1 MIMLGNSRIGL
12 EQLRMLGAFL
22 CPGKASVSN
31 LLRVSVKLAETKH
44 GMKYM
49 FSSVKKLKLD
59 TGTARA
65 FGKWLL

>member
-1 MIMLGNSRIGL
+1 
-12 EQLRMLGAFL
+12 MLGAFL

-44 GMKYM
+44 GMEYM